1 MKAQILAAEMPA
13 LTPYLLQSQPVLTAS
28 QQLENADLQLAAT
41 ALAGLSLPRAAL
53 LLRAMTASRR
63 TQLLATVDP
72 QLREY
77 LELLLQYPA
86 HSAGALMDPRVL
98 HLQPSMPIAAALDQ
112 LRDQQFHKRPTQTRR
127 ILLLLDAES
136 RVEGMVAIQDLV
148 MALPDELLRDY
159 MQQIPATVHPSASHE
174 EIAAILEEH
183 HVSSLPVVD
192 ANDRL
197 VGIVRQEELDAIARE
212 DAAGDIQAMF
222 GVSREEQALSPPLF
236 SVKQRLPWL
245 QINLFTAF
253 MAAAIVGA
261 FADMIS
267 SYTALAVLL
276 PVVAGQSGNT
286 GAQALAVVMRGLTL
300 HEISLSHWRRVL
312 GKETLVGLLNGLGV
326 ALTSALV
333 VYVWSGSLGLNCAA
347 DVGALWSG
355 PGAVVVDHSDHYH
368 RYRRLLQFSQH
379 CQLAGG
385 NHLVCDKLSRR
396 LARSGHVPGHRDTSR
411 CL

>member
-1 MKAQILAAEMPA
+1 MTANRMAADVPA
-13 LTPYLLQSQPVLTAS
+13 LTPDLLQSQPVLTAS
-28 QQLENADLQLAAT
+28 QLLAQSDPRLAAT
-41 ALAGLSLPRAAL
+41 ALTELSVPRAAL
-53 LLRAMTASRR
+53 LLRGMTEGSRTLVLDR
-63 TQLLATVDP
+63 LDL
-72 QLREY
+72 QLRQH

-98 HLQPSMPIAAALDQ
+98 HLQPSMPIAAALDL
-112 LRDQQFHKRPTQTRR
+112 LRVQQFHKRPTQARR
-127 ILLLLDAES
+127 ILLLLDAE
-136 RVEGMVAIQDLV
+136 RRIEGMVAIQDLV

-159 MQQIPATVHPSASHE
+159 MRQIPATVHPATTHE

-192 ANDRL
+192 AEDRL
-197 VGIVRQEELDAIARE
+197 VGIVRQEELDSIARE

-245 QINLFTAF
+245 QINLATAF
-253 MAAAIVGA
+253 AAAAIVGA
-261 FADMIS
+261 FADIIA

-312 GKETLVGLLNGLGV
+312 GKETLVGLLNGIGI

-333 VYVWSGSLGLNCAA
+333 VYIWSRSLGLTGIVALA
-347 DVGALWSG
+347 MIVSMVVAGIAGAIVPLM
-355 PGAVVVDHSDHYH
+355 
-368 RYRRLLQFSQH
+368 
-379 CQLAGG
+379 
-385 NHLVCDKLSRR
+385 
-396 LARSGHVPGHRDTSR
+396 LARFGQDPAQSSSIILTTVTDIAGFFSFLSIASLLLATI
-411 CL
+411 